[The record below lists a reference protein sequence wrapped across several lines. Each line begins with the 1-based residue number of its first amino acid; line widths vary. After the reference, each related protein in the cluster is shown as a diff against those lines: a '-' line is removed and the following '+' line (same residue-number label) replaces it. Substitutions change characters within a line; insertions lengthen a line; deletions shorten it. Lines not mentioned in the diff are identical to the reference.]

1 MNSKEENRVQQA
13 LPWSTGRRNKLVLGG
28 IAALGASVIAVNP
41 IATSPALIEAQ
52 HRAVQ
57 LVADATASP
66 LDVYGELVNNT
77 ITNIGTLGEQLAA
90 NPFPVLSTI
99 AANQQGYAEQIGT
112 AIEAI
117 PSTLQNWYENG
128 GREGSAGKVYV
139 AAIQSALQSGDFF
152 TAYDNFNKFFLFAL
166 QNSVLPVFNVLFT
179 IPPQM
184 AQNFA
189 NAVTAVSSA
198 GTLVYGLFQSAF
210 APLSGAAFEG
220 SRVSDA
226 ISSALSSGDI
236 EGAITG
242 LVNAPGIVANAF
254 LNGFDYNEGDTTEA
268 WSGLFSPKGTRASGG
283 PISQLLVT
291 IPQKIAAAI
300 ANSTATTVSTT
311 GAAVVADALSPVGDS
326 AASGA
331 VETSV
336 TDISAGT
343 DAADAAETAAASKA
357 VTSKTTKAAL
367 TAKTATDADTEDAT
381 AASATDVA
389 ATTATEAT
397 ESEEAKPAKAESSTQ
412 GKPGGSRLSSAAKKL
427 GEKIKGTKSKGS
439 KNEAGS
445 GDTGGTSAKK
455 STKSQGKHPK
465 KESSHKSAA

>member
-77 ITNIGTLGEQLAA
+77 ITNISTLGGQLAA

-152 TAYDNFNKFFLFAL
+152 TAYDNFNKFFLFAM

-210 APLSGAAFEG
+210 APLSGAAFES

-226 ISSALSSGDI
+226 ISSALSSGDL

-242 LVNAPGIVANAF
+242 LVNAPGIIANAF

-357 VTSKTTKAAL
+357 VTSETTKAAL

-389 ATTATEAT
+389 ATTATEET
-397 ESEEAKPAKAESSTQ
+397 ESEEAKPAKAESSSQ

>member
-77 ITNIGTLGEQLAA
+77 ITNISTLGGQLAA

-152 TAYDNFNKFFLFAL
+152 TAYDNFNKFFLFAM

-210 APLSGAAFEG
+210 APLSGAAFES

-226 ISSALSSGDI
+226 ISSALSSGDL

-242 LVNAPGIVANAF
+242 LVNAPGIIANAF

-300 ANSTATTVSTT
+300 ANSTTVSTT
-311 GAAVVADALSPVGDS
+311 GATVVADALSPVSDS

-336 TDISAGT
+336 TDLGAGT

-381 AASATDVA
+381 AASATDAA

-412 GKPGGSRLSSAAKKL
+412 GKPGGNRLSSAAKKL
-427 GEKIKGTKSKGS
+427 GEKIKGT

>member
-1 MNSKEENRVQQA
+1 MQQA
-13 LPWSTGRRNKLVLGG
+13 LPWSGGGRMNKFVVGG
-28 IAALGASVIAVNP
+28 IAALGAGVIAVNP

-66 LDVYGELVNNT
+66 LDVYGELFNNT
-77 ITNIGTLGEQLAA
+77 ITNISTLGGQLAA

-99 AANQQGYAEQIGT
+99 AANQQGYAEQIGA

-117 PSTLQNWYENG
+117 PTTLQNWYENG

-139 AAIQSALQSGDFF
+139 AAIQTALEAGDFN

-179 IPPQM
+179 IPPKM

-189 NAVTAVSSA
+189 DAVTAVSSA

-210 APLSGAAFEG
+210 APISGAAFET

-226 ISSALSSGDI
+226 ISSAISSGDM
-236 EGAITG
+236 EAALTAV
-242 LVNAPGIVANAF
+242 VNAPGIIANAF
-254 LNGFDYNEGDTTEA
+254 LNGFDYNDADTTEA

-300 ANSTATTVSTT
+300 TNSTATTASTT
-311 GAAVVADALSPVGDS
+311 GATVVADALAPVSDS
-326 AASGA
+326 TTSAT

-336 TDISAGT
+336 TDLGGGT
-343 DAADAAETAAASKA
+343 DAADAAEAAAASTA
-357 VTSKTTKAAL
+357 ATAKTAKPAL
-367 TAKTATDADTEDAT
+367 TAKTAADTATDSADAT
-381 AASATDVA
+381 AASTTDAA
-389 ATTATEAT
+389 ATTTTEET
-397 ESEEAKPAKAESSTQ
+397 KSEVAKPVKAESSTD
-412 GKPGGSRLSSAAKKL
+412 GKPGGSRLSSAVKKL
-427 GEKIKGTKSKGS
+427 SDKVKGS
-439 KNEAGS
+439 KSKAGS
-445 GDTGGTSAKK
+445 SDAGDSSASDKSASKSENKHAKK
-455 STKSQGKHPK
+455 ASG
-465 KESSHKSAA
+465 HKSAA

>member
-1 MNSKEENRVQQA
+1 MQQA
-13 LPWSTGRRNKLVLGG
+13 LPWSGGGRMNKFVVGG
-28 IAALGASVIAVNP
+28 IAALGAGVIAVNP

-66 LDVYGELVNNT
+66 LDVYGELFNNT
-77 ITNIGTLGEQLAA
+77 ITNISTLGGQLAA

-99 AANQQGYAEQIGT
+99 AANQQGYAEQIGA

-117 PSTLQNWYENG
+117 PTTLQNWYENG

-139 AAIQSALQSGDFF
+139 AAIQTALEAGDFN

-189 NAVTAVSSA
+189 DAVTAVSSS

-210 APLSGAAFEG
+210 APISGAAFET

-226 ISSALSSGDI
+226 ISSAISSGDM
-236 EGAITG
+236 EAALTAV
-242 LVNAPGIVANAF
+242 VNAPGIIANAF
-254 LNGFDYNEGDTTEA
+254 LNGFDYNDADTTEA

-300 ANSTATTVSTT
+300 TNSTATTASTT
-311 GAAVVADALSPVGDS
+311 GATVVADALAPVSDS
-326 AASGA
+326 TTSAA

-336 TDISAGT
+336 TDLGSGT
-343 DAADAAETAAASKA
+343 DAADAAEAAAASTA
-357 VTSKTTKAAL
+357 VTAKTAKAAL
-367 TAKTATDADTEDAT
+367 TAKTATDTATDTVDAT
-381 AASATDVA
+381 AASTTDAA
-389 ATTATEAT
+389 ATTATEET
-397 ESEEAKPAKAESSTQ
+397 KSEEAKPAKAESSTD
-412 GKPGGSRLSSAAKKL
+412 GKPGGSRLSSAVKKL
-427 GEKIKGTKSKGS
+427 SDKVKGTKSK
-439 KNEAGS
+439 AGS
-445 GDTGGTSAKK
+445 TDAGDGSASAKSSSK
-455 STKSQGKHPK
+455 SESKHAK
-465 KESSHKSAA
+465 KAAGHKSAA

>member
-1 MNSKEENRVQQA
+1 MQQA
-13 LPWSTGRRNKLVLGG
+13 LPWSGGGRMNKFVVGG
-28 IAALGASVIAVNP
+28 IAALGAGVIAVNP

-66 LDVYGELVNNT
+66 LDVYGELFNNT
-77 ITNIGTLGEQLAA
+77 ITNISTLGGQLAA

-99 AANQQGYAEQIGT
+99 AANQQGYAEQIGA

-117 PSTLQNWYENG
+117 PTTLQNWYENG

-139 AAIQSALQSGDFF
+139 AAIQTALEAGDFN

-179 IPPQM
+179 IPPKM

-189 NAVTAVSSA
+189 DAVTAVSSA

-210 APLSGAAFEG
+210 APISGAAFET

-226 ISSALSSGDI
+226 ISSAISSGDM
-236 EGAITG
+236 EAALTAV
-242 LVNAPGIVANAF
+242 VNAPGIIANAF
-254 LNGFDYNEGDTTEA
+254 LNGFDYNDADTTEA

-300 ANSTATTVSTT
+300 TNSTATTASTT
-311 GAAVVADALSPVGDS
+311 GATVVADALAPVSDS
-326 AASGA
+326 TTSAA

-336 TDISAGT
+336 TDLGGGT
-343 DAADAAETAAASKA
+343 DAADAAEAAAASTA
-357 VTSKTTKAAL
+357 ATAKTAKPAKAAL
-367 TAKTATDADTEDAT
+367 TAKTATDTATDSADAT
-381 AASATDVA
+381 AASTTDAA
-389 ATTATEAT
+389 ATTTTEET
-397 ESEEAKPAKAESSTQ
+397 KSEVAKPVKAESSTD
-412 GKPGGSRLSSAAKKL
+412 GKPGGSRLSSAVKKL
-427 GEKIKGTKSKGS
+427 SDKVKGS
-439 KNEAGS
+439 KSKAGS
-445 GDTGGTSAKK
+445 SDAGDSSASDKSASKSENKHAKK
-455 STKSQGKHPK
+455 ASG
-465 KESSHKSAA
+465 HKSAA

>member
-1 MNSKEENRVQQA
+1 MQQA
-13 LPWSTGRRNKLVLGG
+13 LPWSGGGRMNKFVVGG
-28 IAALGASVIAVNP
+28 IAALGAGVIAVNP

-66 LDVYGELVNNT
+66 LDVYGDLFNNT
-77 ITNIGTLGEQLAA
+77 ITNISTLGGQLAA
-90 NPFPVLSTI
+90 NPFPILSTI
-99 AANQQGYAEQIGT
+99 AANQQGYAEQIGA

-117 PSTLQNWYENG
+117 PTTLQNWYENG

-139 AAIQSALQSGDFF
+139 AAIQTALEAGDFN

-179 IPPQM
+179 IPPKM

-189 NAVTAVSSA
+189 DAVTAVSSA

-210 APLSGAAFEG
+210 APISGAAFET

-226 ISSALSSGDI
+226 ISSAISSGDM
-236 EGAITG
+236 EAALTAV
-242 LVNAPGIVANAF
+242 VNAPGIIANAF
-254 LNGFDYNEGDTTEA
+254 LNGFDYNDADTTEA

-300 ANSTATTVSTT
+300 TNSTATTASTT
-311 GAAVVADALSPVGDS
+311 GATVVAGALAPVSDS
-326 AASGA
+326 TTSAT

-336 TDISAGT
+336 TDLGGGT
-343 DAADAAETAAASKA
+343 DAADAAEAAAASTA
-357 VTSKTTKAAL
+357 ATAKTAKPAL
-367 TAKTATDADTEDAT
+367 TAKTAADTATDSADAT
-381 AASATDVA
+381 AASTTDAA
-389 ATTATEAT
+389 ATTTTEET
-397 ESEEAKPAKAESSTQ
+397 KSEVAKPVKAESSTD
-412 GKPGGSRLSSAAKKL
+412 GKPGGSRLSSAVKKL
-427 GEKIKGTKSKGS
+427 SDKVKGS
-439 KNEAGS
+439 KSKAGS
-445 GDTGGTSAKK
+445 SDAGGSSASDKSASKSENKHAKK
-455 STKSQGKHPK
+455 ASG
-465 KESSHKSAA
+465 HKSAA

>member
-1 MNSKEENRVQQA
+1 MQQA
-13 LPWSTGRRNKLVLGG
+13 LPWSGGGRMNKFVVGG

-66 LDVYGELVNNT
+66 LDVYGELFNNT
-77 ITNIGTLGEQLAA
+77 ITNISTLGGQLAA

-99 AANQQGYAEQIGT
+99 AANQQGYAEQIG
-112 AIEAI
+112 AAVEAI
-117 PSTLQNWYENG
+117 PTTLQNWYENG

-139 AAIQSALQSGDFF
+139 AAIQTALEAGDFN

-179 IPPQM
+179 IPPKM

-189 NAVTAVSSA
+189 DAVTAVSSA

-210 APLSGAAFEG
+210 APISGAAFET

-226 ISSALSSGDI
+226 ISSAISSGDMD
-236 EGAITG
+236 AALTAV
-242 LVNAPGIVANAF
+242 VNAPGIIANAF
-254 LNGFDYNEGDTTEA
+254 LNGFDYNDADTTEA

-300 ANSTATTVSTT
+300 TNSTATTASTT
-311 GAAVVADALSPVGDS
+311 GATVVADALAPVSDS
-326 AASGA
+326 TTSAA

-336 TDISAGT
+336 TDLGGGT
-343 DAADAAETAAASKA
+343 DAA
-357 VTSKTTKAAL
+357 
-367 TAKTATDADTEDAT
+367 
-381 AASATDVA
+381 
-389 ATTATEAT
+389 
-397 ESEEAKPAKAESSTQ
+397 
-412 GKPGGSRLSSAAKKL
+412 
-427 GEKIKGTKSKGS
+427 
-439 KNEAGS
+439 
-445 GDTGGTSAKK
+445 
-455 STKSQGKHPK
+455 
-465 KESSHKSAA
+465 

>member
-1 MNSKEENRVQQA
+1 MQQA
-13 LPWSTGRRNKLVLGG
+13 LPWSGGGRMNKFVVGG
-28 IAALGASVIAVNP
+28 IAALGAGVIAVNP

-66 LDVYGELVNNT
+66 LDVYGELFNNT
-77 ITNIGTLGEQLAA
+77 ITNISTLGGQLAA

-99 AANQQGYAEQIGT
+99 AANQQGYAEQIGA

-117 PSTLQNWYENG
+117 PTTLQNWYENG

-139 AAIQSALQSGDFF
+139 AAIQTALEAGDFN

-179 IPPQM
+179 IPPKM

-189 NAVTAVSSA
+189 DAVTAVSSA

-210 APLSGAAFEG
+210 APISGAAFET

-226 ISSALSSGDI
+226 ISSAISSGDM
-236 EGAITG
+236 EAALTAV
-242 LVNAPGIVANAF
+242 VNAPGIIANAF
-254 LNGFDYNEGDTTEA
+254 LNGFDYNDADTTEA

-300 ANSTATTVSTT
+300 TNSTATTASTT
-311 GAAVVADALSPVGDS
+311 GATVVADALAPVSDS
-326 AASGA
+326 TTSAT

-336 TDISAGT
+336 TDLGGGT
-343 DAADAAETAAASKA
+343 DAADAAEAAAASTA
-357 VTSKTTKAAL
+357 ATAKTAKPAL
-367 TAKTATDADTEDAT
+367 TAKTAADTATDSADAT
-381 AASATDVA
+381 AASTTDAA
-389 ATTATEAT
+389 ATTTTEET
-397 ESEEAKPAKAESSTQ
+397 KSEVAKPVKAESSTD
-412 GKPGGSRLSSAAKKL
+412 GKPGGSRLSSAVKKL
-427 GEKIKGTKSKGS
+427 SDKVKGS
-439 KNEAGS
+439 KSKAGS
-445 GDTGGTSAKK
+445 SDAGGSSASDKSASKSENKHAKK
-455 STKSQGKHPK
+455 ASG
-465 KESSHKSAA
+465 HKSAA

>member
-1 MNSKEENRVQQA
+1 MQQA
-13 LPWSTGRRNKLVLGG
+13 LPWSGGGRMNKFVVGG
-28 IAALGASVIAVNP
+28 IAALGAGVIAVNP

-66 LDVYGELVNNT
+66 LDVYGELFNNT
-77 ITNIGTLGEQLAA
+77 ITNISTLGGQLAA
-90 NPFPVLSTI
+90 NPFPILSTI
-99 AANQQGYAEQIGT
+99 AANQQGYAEQIGA

-117 PSTLQNWYENG
+117 PTTLQNWYENG

-139 AAIQSALQSGDFF
+139 AAIQTALEAGDFN

-179 IPPQM
+179 IPPKM

-189 NAVTAVSSA
+189 DAVTAVSSA

-210 APLSGAAFEG
+210 APISGAAFET

-226 ISSALSSGDI
+226 ISSAISSGDM
-236 EGAITG
+236 EAALTAV
-242 LVNAPGIVANAF
+242 VNAPGIIANAF
-254 LNGFDYNEGDTTEA
+254 LNGFDYNDADTTEA

-300 ANSTATTVSTT
+300 TNSTATTASTT
-311 GAAVVADALSPVGDS
+311 GATVVADALAPVSDS
-326 AASGA
+326 TTSAT

-336 TDISAGT
+336 TDLGGGT
-343 DAADAAETAAASKA
+343 DAADAAEAAAASTA
-357 VTSKTTKAAL
+357 ATAKTAKPAL
-367 TAKTATDADTEDAT
+367 TAKTAADTATDSADAT
-381 AASATDVA
+381 AASTTDAA
-389 ATTATEAT
+389 ATTTTEET
-397 ESEEAKPAKAESSTQ
+397 KSEVAKPVKAESSTD
-412 GKPGGSRLSSAAKKL
+412 GKPGGSRLSSAVKKL
-427 GEKIKGTKSKGS
+427 SDKVKGS
-439 KNEAGS
+439 KSKAGS
-445 GDTGGTSAKK
+445 SDAGGSSASDKSASKSENKHAKK
-455 STKSQGKHPK
+455 ASG
-465 KESSHKSAA
+465 HKSAA

>member
-1 MNSKEENRVQQA
+1 MQQA
-13 LPWSTGRRNKLVLGG
+13 LPWSGGGRMNKFVVGG
-28 IAALGASVIAVNP
+28 IAALGAGVIAVNP

-66 LDVYGELVNNT
+66 LDVYGELFNNT
-77 ITNIGTLGEQLAA
+77 ITNISTLGGQLAA

-99 AANQQGYAEQIGT
+99 AANQQGYAEQIGA

-117 PSTLQNWYENG
+117 PTTLQNWYENG

-139 AAIQSALQSGDFF
+139 AAIQTALEAGDFN

-179 IPPQM
+179 IPPKM

-189 NAVTAVSSA
+189 DAVTAVSSA

-210 APLSGAAFEG
+210 APISGAAFET

-226 ISSALSSGDI
+226 ISSAISSGDM
-236 EGAITG
+236 EAALTAV
-242 LVNAPGIVANAF
+242 VNAPGIIANAF
-254 LNGFDYNEGDTTEA
+254 LNGFDYNDADTTEA

-300 ANSTATTVSTT
+300 TNSTATTASTT
-311 GAAVVADALSPVGDS
+311 GATVVADALAPVSDS
-326 AASGA
+326 TTSAA

-336 TDISAGT
+336 TDLGGGT
-343 DAADAAETAAASKA
+343 DAADAAEAAAASTA
-357 VTSKTTKAAL
+357 ATAKTAKPAL
-367 TAKTATDADTEDAT
+367 TAKTAADTATDSADAT
-381 AASATDVA
+381 AASTTDAA
-389 ATTATEAT
+389 ATTTTEET
-397 ESEEAKPAKAESSTQ
+397 KSEVAKPVKAESSTD
-412 GKPGGSRLSSAAKKL
+412 GKPGGSRLSSAVKKL
-427 GEKIKGTKSKGS
+427 SDKVKGS
-439 KNEAGS
+439 KSKAGS
-445 GDTGGTSAKK
+445 SDAGGSSASDKSASKSENKHAKK
-455 STKSQGKHPK
+455 ASG
-465 KESSHKSAA
+465 HKSAA